1 MSTEMEDQKD
11 WPTEEA
17 IRNHAY
23 ELFLLRRSE
32 PGHEVEDW
40 LTAEAQLRAAGERA
54 MQRGKS

>member
-1 MSTEMEDQKD
+1 MEEEKD

-23 ELFLLRRSE
+23 ELYLLRRSE